1 MEPGPSPVP
10 LAEAAVTALKAGKSL
25 LPAGVTE
32 VTGSF
37 GRGDPVAILSPAGE
51 VLGKGLVRYTASE
64 ARAIAGHRTGD
75 IEAIL
80 GYQGR
85 SALVHRDDMVI

>member
-1 MEPGPSPVP
+1 MKPRGEVVVDAG
-10 LAEAAVTALKAGKSL
+10 AVSALLAGKSL

-37 GRGDPVAILSPAGE
+37 GRGDPVAILSPEGD
-51 VLGKGLVRYTASE
+51 VLGKGLVRYTATE
-64 ARAIAGHRTGD
+64 ARAIAGHRSGE

>member
-1 MEPGPSPVP
+1 MKPRGELRLDAG
-10 LAEAAVTALKAGKSL
+10 AVTALKAGKSL

-51 VLGKGLVRYTASE
+51 VLGKGLVRYTATE

>member
-1 MEPGPSPVP
+1 
-10 LAEAAVTALKAGKSL
+10 
-25 LPAGVTE
+25 
-32 VTGSF
+32 
-37 GRGDPVAILSPAGE
+37 VAILSPAGE